1 MLIGYGR
8 VSTNDQNLI
17 LQKDALENAGCEK
30 IFTDTSSGANIERTG
45 LAQTLTQLRTGDVLV
60 VWKLDRLGRNLKHLI
75 ETVSDLEK
83 KGIGFK
89 SITEGIETQSSGGKL
104 VFHLFAS
111 LAEFE
116 RDIIKERTKAGL
128 LAAKQRGKVGGRPSV
143 IDNKKLSIAR
153 TMHANPKIT
162 VNEICRSLNVS
173 RATFYRHM
181 NLKTQIPPSSKN
193 I

>member
-8 VSTNDQNLI
+8 VSTNDQNLL

-30 IFTDTSSGANIERTG
+30 IFTDTCSGANVERIG
-45 LAQTLTQLRTGDVLV
+45 LTQALSQLRTGDVLV
-60 VWKLDRLGRNLKHLI
+60 VWKLDRLGRSLKHLI
-75 ETVSDLEK
+75 ETVAELEK
-83 KGIGFK
+83 KEIGFK

-128 LAAKQRGKVGGRPSV
+128 HAAKLRGKVGGRPAV
-143 IDNKKLSIAR
+143 IDSKKLSIAK

-162 VNEICRSLNVS
+162 VNEICKSINVS

-181 NLKTQIPPSSKN
+181 NLKKNTSPSSK
-193 I
+193 II